1 MSVRTW
7 TVAAGAGALIAVG
20 AWMAPT
26 PVAASG
32 PSSTSLVELGRRLF
46 FDPAV
51 SRSGDNSCASC
62 HDPDHGWG
70 SLRRREFDDFTLTPR
85 HSQTLVDS
93 ALSSSAHWDGEFPTI
108 EDLVTARLGVP
119 SGERGNASGLLAGGS
134 FLGAAGGGTPSS
146 GGGGYGSTS
155 PTPPPPEAPP
165 PPAPTS
171 PPPPPPGETTPPTGE
186 PPPAPATTK
195 TENGNDAKKDGDAK
209 SDGKD

>member
-70 SLRRREFDDFTLTPR
+70 SPRRREFDDFTLTPR

-93 ALSSSAHWDGEFPTI
+93 GLSSSAHWDGQVATI

-119 SGERGNASGLLAGGS
+119 SGERGNPFRFVSGPGVGAPLAAAGGS
-134 FLGAAGGGTPSS
+134 S
-146 GGGGYGSTS
+146 GGNSYGGSSS
-155 PTPPPPEAPP
+155 PTPPPP
-165 PPAPTS
+165 PPAS
-171 PPPPPPGETTPPTGE
+171 PPPPPPPSSAPPPPPPPAATTPPTAE
-186 PPPAPATTK
+186 
-195 TENGNDAKKDGDAK
+195 
-209 SDGKD
+209 